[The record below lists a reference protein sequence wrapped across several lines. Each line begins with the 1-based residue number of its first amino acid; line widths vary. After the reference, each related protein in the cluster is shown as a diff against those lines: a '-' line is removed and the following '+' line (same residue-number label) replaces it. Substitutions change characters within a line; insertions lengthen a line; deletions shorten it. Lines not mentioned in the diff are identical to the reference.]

1 MANSSVFLWVFHI
14 FVYEENWVQIFC
26 CYNYQMI
33 KKKKEGNIM
42 IDSNKSDAT
51 KLLVS
56 QYRSCSCEK
65 YCIVT
70 LYGNQIIFFRCKG
83 SEYYISNTLSTP

>member
-1 MANSSVFLWVFHI
+1 
-14 FVYEENWVQIFC
+14 
-26 CYNYQMI
+26 
-33 KKKKEGNIM
+33 M
-42 IDSNKSDAT
+42 IDSSKSDITKLYKSDIT

-56 QYRSCSCEK
+56 QYWSCSCEK